1 MKAIYIQR
9 HGAIGDLTVRD
20 VAVPS
25 IGAGEVLVCV
35 EASGINPSDVVSVE
49 GRFPDSVLPRIVGR
63 DFAGTVVQGPRDLV
77 GMEVWGTGGDLGVSR
92 NGTHAEYV
100 AIPQGAVARRPKNLS
115 AEEASAV
122 GVPFVTAFSATV
134 SLGSMKR
141 GDWVIV
147 SGAAG
152 AVGQAAI
159 QIAHAKG
166 AHVVALVKNA
176 TQSWVSRSAEATAES
191 ERGNLEAVVREVTN
205 GKGADLA
212 LNGLGGSVFGSIQ
225 NALAIGGRHVLY
237 SAARGRESTLDILS
251 FYKKQSVLLGL
262 DTQKF
267 DATYCAGIL
276 NELAPLFESGALKPP
291 AISERYDL
299 SEVAKAYGRVAA
311 GGSGKVVFVLPDV
324 ETNSAELV
332 NAKSQSGRQ
341 RK

>member
-311 GGSGKVVFVLPDV
+311 GGSGKVVFVMRAA
-324 ETNSAELV
+324 ETDRAELV
-332 NAKSQSGRQ
+332 EAKSQSITS